1 MKLKQFDFSN
11 PTFVFSSN
19 AILALGH
26 IAVTLSSDGGT
37 TSGVCSSG
45 QDNQQLDQNEEMKK
59 HENAILKFLL
69 QWFDQNSVDHSNL
82 LIDQVLG
89 SQDIF

>member
-1 MKLKQFDFSN
+1 M
-11 PTFVFSSN
+11 
-19 AILALGH
+19 ALGH
-26 IAVTLSSDGGT
+26 IAVTLSSDSGS
-37 TSGVCSSG
+37 TSGVCSG
-45 QDNQQLDQNEEMKK
+45 QDIQQPEQNEDMKK

-82 LIDQVLG
+82 LIDQVLS

>member
-1 MKLKQFDFSN
+1 M
-11 PTFVFSSN
+11 FVFSSN

-26 IAVTLSSDGGT
+26 IAVTLSSDGGA
-37 TSGVCSSG
+37 TSGVCSGGG

-82 LIDQVLG
+82 LIDQVLS